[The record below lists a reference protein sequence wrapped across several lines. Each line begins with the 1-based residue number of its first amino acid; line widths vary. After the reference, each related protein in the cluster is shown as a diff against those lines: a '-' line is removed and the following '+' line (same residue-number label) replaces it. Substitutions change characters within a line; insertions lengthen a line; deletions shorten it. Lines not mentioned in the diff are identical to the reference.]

1 MSLGTDLKEA
11 RESKKITLEAVS
23 KKTKIPVKFLEAIE
37 ENHWGDFPSHTF
49 AKGFIR
55 AYAKVVGLDP
65 LLLTR
70 QFNNEVAPK
79 DVNIEAKNIESDLE
93 KALGWRP
100 VLDRP
105 PVYKKKSEDGDLN
118 LEIVEEGQE
127 PPRFDPSFLK
137 QRARSFRHKELL
149 QMVGWVAAGLVVLV
163 LLGMGIVWGWKAV
176 SGAWAKRPK
185 PPAVTASAPA
195 SSYET
200 SKVADKYQHL
210 IIKALD
216 KSWVLVTTDDGRTR
230 TEADLARG
238 EVRTYRASNNF
249 KIKLGNAGG
258 VDVQFNGK
266 PLGVLGP
273 AGQVLEIT
281 LPNASFS
288 AN

>member
-11 RESKKITLEAVS
+11 RESKKITLDAVS

-37 ENHWGDFPSHTF
+37 ENRFEAFPSHTF

-70 QFNNEVAPK
+70 QFNHEVSPK
-79 DVNIEAKNIESDLE
+79 EVSIESKNIESDLE

-105 PVYKKKSEDGDLN
+105 PVFKKKSEDGDLN
-118 LEIVEEGQE
+118 LEIVEDGQE
-127 PPRFDPSFLK
+127 PPRFDPSFLR
-137 QRARSFRHKELL
+137 QRAQSFRHKELL
-149 QMVGWVAAGLVVLV
+149 QIAGWSAAGLAVLV
-163 LLGMGIVWGWKAV
+163 LLVMGIFYGWRAL
-176 SGAWAKRPK
+176 SSAFANRPK
-185 PPAVTASAPA
+185 PEAPVTSASV
-195 SSYET
+195 YET

-210 IIKALD
+210 ILKALD
-216 KSWVLVTTDDGRTR
+216 KSWVLVMTDDGRTR
-230 TEADLARG
+230 TEADLASG
-238 EVRTYRASNNF
+238 EIRSYRALNNF
-249 KIKLGNAGG
+249 KVKLGNAGG

-273 AGQVLEIT
+273 TGQVLEIT
-281 LPNASFS
+281 LPSAKFS
-288 AN
+288 DD

>member
-11 RESKKITLEAVS
+11 RESKKITLDAVS

-37 ENHWGDFPSHTF
+37 ENHFDVFPSHTF

-55 AYAKVVGLDP
+55 AFAKVVGLDP

-70 QFNNEVAPK
+70 QFNNEVSPK
-79 DVNIEAKNIESDLE
+79 EVSIQAKNIESDLE

-105 PVYKKKSEDGDLN
+105 PVFKKKSDDGDLN
-118 LEIVEEGQE
+118 LEIVEDGQE
-127 PPRFDPSFLK
+127 PPRFDPSFLR
-137 QRARSFRHKELL
+137 QRSQSFRHKEILRMAGL
-149 QMVGWVAAGLVVLV
+149 AVAALAVLV
-163 LLGMGIVWGWKAV
+163 LLVMGVFYGWKAL
-176 SGAWAKRPK
+176 SGVFAKRPK
-185 PPAVTASAPA
+185 PEAPVTSTNA
-195 SSYET
+195 YET

-216 KSWVLVTTDDGRTR
+216 KSWVLVMTDDGRTR
-230 TEADLARG
+230 SEADLTSG
-238 EVRTYRASNNF
+238 EVRTYRALNNF
-249 KIKLGNAGG
+249 KVKLGNAGG

-273 AGQVLEIT
+273 AGQVMEIT
-281 LPNASFS
+281 LPSGKFPAH
-288 AN
+288 